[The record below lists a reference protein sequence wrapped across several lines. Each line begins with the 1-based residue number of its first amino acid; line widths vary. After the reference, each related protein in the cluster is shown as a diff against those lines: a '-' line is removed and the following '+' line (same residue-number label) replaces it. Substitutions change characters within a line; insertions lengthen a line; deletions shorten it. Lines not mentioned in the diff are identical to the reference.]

1 MAYRIRK
8 KRVYETA
15 IYECGQLSSA
25 AVKLPISHIIQLINK
40 KENKLEEM
48 DITGRTPLSWA
59 AEWGRLDVVELLL
72 DRGAE
77 LDRMDWNGRSALSW
91 VAEGGSLTVIQLL
104 IKRGADVNLRDVE
117 GTGSLGWA
125 HWTGRGE
132 NYKLV

>member
-8 KRVYETA
+8 KR
-15 IYECGQLSSA
+15 L
-25 AVKLPISHIIQLINK
+25 LINK

-132 NYKLV
+132 NYNLVKKLLWNHGVRDPDVVLSSNKVQD